1 MRWSGWTSGG
11 KIASASGNG
20 NGDPAS
26 TVATDSTAN
35 RNPNADDDA
44 NTASALVENWRGDQ
58 DLLAVTRS
66 GSGLPVGQLE
76 IRSYATI
83 DGEFSPLATLTGG
96 KPLLARVPTNKGGIY
111 FCTAS
116 PSDQSS
122 SLASNGIVL
131 YAIVQ
136 RAIEQGI
143 TSLGN
148 ATGRIAGQIEESTDN
163 WRLLSSIPGDKQHTP
178 LSNEFAW
185 TAGVYENEGRMFA
198 INRSIVEDQRELV
211 DDKQLSRLFAGL
223 DFSRVDD
230 EAVVCRASSARSGD
244 FS

>member
-1 MRWSGWTSGG
+1 M
-11 KIASASGNG
+11 
-20 NGDPAS
+20 
-26 TVATDSTAN
+26 
-35 RNPNADDDA
+35 
-44 NTASALVENWRGDQ
+44 
-58 DLLAVTRS
+58 AVTRS

-230 EAVVCRASSARSGD
+230 EAGSLSGIVSEIWRFFLIAMIVALLCEAALCMPRRSSLPATASGFPQVRTS
-244 FS
+244 